1 MTPSPPSSTLPRRQL
16 LLEALLAA
24 HRAGRLD
31 ELLAQRPRLVRAL
44 SRRWLGTVLGTA
56 GDALPA
62 PRRDA
67 IAVTLLLRWALS
79 QLRPDQAP
87 TLAGIDRAAWL
98 ERTSW
103 RPMLALMCHFGF
115 EPVPAFRDR
124 YHARADEAAADV
136 LCGLWSVGPSTFYR
150 YLDKGRRQLAEV
162 LQQPPSGARALA
174 LRRLVQQHV
183 DADRAWAD
191 DSERRAWHRQQAAR
205 AATADDAGSALWHAM
220 QARDAAGFVQQLQ
233 RATVALA
240 SDEQTDLLCESL
252 AAEASLSAREAF
264 DLALAQAAL
273 WRVRQL
279 AERERLCYERALR
292 IAATDNDALMLGIVY
307 GALGKFHEPRDT
319 DRAFACYEDSAEH
332 LRRAAPAAG
341 SAAAAEAATAY
352 ASTLVRLAWLYVLR
366 NDPRSRT
373 VLDRAQQLRSE
384 RELPPEVLAMLEQ
397 AWGEYWRRA
406 GELRRAL
413 EHKHRALNLYER
425 LGDERSVLATYTNLG
440 PIYGQLREFDRATDY
455 AQRVIAA
462 AERLSIEPE
471 ILCSVHLNL
480 GATYFWQ
487 DRFDDAIAHYTHG
500 LEGAQRAR
508 LPLHQRRA
516 HYNLAE
522 AHYRKFRITQEAEHE
537 RLGDAHTAAA
547 LALAEREG
555 DAARS
560 DATRKLKAEVLG
572 SDSAANPD
580 RLLPQEFAAH
590 FDEMAEVQRQRAVLA
605 IPIEP
610 QAHVRA
616 HLAIAR
622 AYLAV
627 AAKEREAALA
637 LIERH
642 GLGENFGDAFAQL
655 RQTFERELTREQR
668 LAAQWHEH
676 ASDLLGDQRRAAVLA
691 ELLRSGSIAKS
702 GYAQA
707 CGLGLATASK
717 HLVTLAERG
726 LLVQRGK
733 GPSTRYH
740 LPDAP

>member
-24 HRAGRLD
+24 HKAGRLD

-62 PRRDA
+62 PRRDP

-87 TLAGIDRAAWL
+87 TLSGIDRAAWL

-150 YLDKGRRQLAEV
+150 YLDKGRRQLADV
-162 LQQPPSGARALA
+162 LLQPPAGARALA

-183 DADRAWAD
+183 DASRAGAD
-191 DSERRAWHRQQAAR
+191 DDARRSWHRQQAAR
-205 AATADDAGSALWHAM
+205 AAAEDDPGSALWHAL
-220 QARDAAGFVQQLQ
+220 QARDAAGFVQALQ

-240 SDEQTDLLCESL
+240 GDEQTDLLYESL
-252 AAEASLSAREAF
+252 AAEVPLVAREAF

-273 WRVRQL
+273 WRVRQS
-279 AERERLCYERALR
+279 AERERQCYERALR
-292 IAATDNDALMLGIVY
+292 IAAADNDALMLGIVY
-307 GALGKFHEPRDT
+307 GALGKFHEPRDA

-332 LRRAAPAAG
+332 LRRAAPDAG
-341 SAAAAEAATAY
+341 RADEAATAY

-440 PIYGQLREFDRATDY
+440 PIYGQLREFDRAIDY
-455 AQRVIAA
+455 AERVIAA

-487 DRFDDAIAHYTHG
+487 DRFDDAIGQYTLG

-560 DATRKLKAEVLG
+560 DATRQLKAEVLG
-572 SDSAANPD
+572 SEAAANPD

-637 LIERH
+637 LIQRH
-642 GLGENFGDAFAQL
+642 RLGEGFGDAFAQL
-655 RQTFERELTREQR
+655 RQTFERELTREER

-676 ASDLLGDQRRAAVLA
+676 AGDLLGDQRRAAVLA

-707 CGLGLATASK
+707 CGLGPATASK
-717 HLVTLAERG
+717 HLVALAERG